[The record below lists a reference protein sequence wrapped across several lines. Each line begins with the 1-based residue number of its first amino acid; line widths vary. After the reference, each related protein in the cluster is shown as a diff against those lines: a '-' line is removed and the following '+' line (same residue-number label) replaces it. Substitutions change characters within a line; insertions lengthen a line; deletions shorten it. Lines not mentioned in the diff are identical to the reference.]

1 MGVAQKGQALFNQIY
16 IKKPPD
22 PMNPLEFTIKLS
34 YNGTQNNGMKRIKLI
49 FFMVRR
55 RMYMI
60 TGSIV
65 TLMIMLI
72 MKSVISI
79 C

>member
-1 MGVAQKGQALFNQIY
+1 
-16 IKKPPD
+16 
-22 PMNPLEFTIKLS
+22 MNPLEFTIKLS